1 MTVHRKWLIDL
12 PHVENLHASIHA
24 FLRTSDY
31 GTWEV
36 DESVTSDSFVLNYRR
51 GQELPRPPSK
61 TLHWLTLLDN
71 YEQVLSHYN
80 WPGQHQPPVRLR
92 VTLRPTSEGIR
103 IGIEWELCSQYA
115 KLCETFAGARLAKE
129 LETEFQLL
137 ADYLTDCFHL
147 EETPRLTSENDVS
160 SS

>member
-1 MTVHRKWLIDL
+1 MTVYRKWLIDL

-36 DESVTSDSFVLNYRR
+36 DPSVTSDSFVLNYRR
-51 GQELPRPPSK
+51 GQELPRPPGKTSSWLRGTYYEEEVAQSK
-61 TLHWLTLLDN
+61 
-71 YEQVLSHYN
+71 
-80 WPGQHQPPVRLR
+80 WPGEHQPLVRLR
-92 VTLRPTSEGIR
+92 VTLRPTSAGIR
-103 IGIEWELCSQYA
+103 IGIEWELLSQYA
-115 KLCETFAGARLAKE
+115 ELYRKIAGERLTKE

-137 ADYLTDCFHL
+137 ADYLADCFHL
-147 EETPRLTSENDVS
+147 EETPRLTSDNDVS

>member
-1 MTVHRKWLIDL
+1 MTVYRKWLIDL

-36 DESVTSDSFVLNYRR
+36 DESVTSDSFALNYRR
-51 GQELPRPPSK
+51 GQELPRPPGK
-61 TLHWLTLLDN
+61 TLHWLTGFGT
-71 YEQVLSHYN
+71 YEGEVTISKWL
-80 WPGQHQPPVRLR
+80 GQHQPPVRLR
-92 VTLRPTSEGIR
+92 VTLRPTGNGIR

-115 KLCETFAGARLAKE
+115 ELYDKIAGAKMTKE

-147 EETPRLTSENDVS
+147 EQTPRLTSENDVTS
-160 SS
+160 S